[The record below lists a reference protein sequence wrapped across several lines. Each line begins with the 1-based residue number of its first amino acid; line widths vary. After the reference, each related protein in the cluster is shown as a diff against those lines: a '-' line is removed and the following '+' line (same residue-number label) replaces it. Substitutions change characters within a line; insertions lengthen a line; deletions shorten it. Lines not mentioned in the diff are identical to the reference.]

1 MIYLFQIIQN
11 ILVKVTDNLPS
22 VTDQRANIFHTQ
34 SKVMFI
40 YSKNGNP
47 ISSIQCSYL
56 LVLSGKTEKD
66 CLLVSAKGFSMTAS
80 YEVYC

>member
-1 MIYLFQIIQN
+1 MIYLFQIIQI
-11 ILVKVTDNLPS
+11 ILLVTDNLPP

-47 ISSIQCSYL
+47 ISSIQRSYL
-56 LVLSGKTEKD
+56 LVLSGQSQKD
-66 CLLVSAKGFSMTAS
+66 CLLVSVKGFNMTVS